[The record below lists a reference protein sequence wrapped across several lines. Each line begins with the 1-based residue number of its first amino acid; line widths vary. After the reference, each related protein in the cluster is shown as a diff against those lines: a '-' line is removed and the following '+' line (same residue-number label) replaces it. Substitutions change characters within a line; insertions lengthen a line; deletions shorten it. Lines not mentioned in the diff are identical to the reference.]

1 MQNAK
6 FLFILLIFRFAFA
19 PSFVRKLA
27 CRDSASRGNISFIF
41 HSSSKLEEVPF
52 RAEESVILKIQNF
65 EFLIFNK
72 KTRGCS
78 TRIVEQPLH

>member
-27 CRDSASRGNISFIF
+27 CRDSASHGNIFCFFIF
-41 HSSSKLEEVPF
+41 ISSSKLEEV
-52 RAEESVILKIQNF
+52 ALAWGE
-65 EFLIFNK
+65 
-72 KTRGCS
+72 
-78 TRIVEQPLH
+78 